1 MGWTRRK
8 FNRAIAELLGLGAC
22 CSAGAVMEAG
32 GTDKLSEDSRDLIK
46 GISTRPLQ
54 STADPTNPNAIL
66 KDFNAEA
73 IIETFRDAPS
83 GNLMLYY
90 QLFWP
95 IFIRADQVL
104 QRVVEFGRLYEDK
117 RREKEK
123 YERWHRVRVLPAV
136 AAAHAL
142 GLVDDKEEKDVLQN
156 LIVRTHEVALDPGS
170 DPNREV
176 LEIIWQNMTAALI
189 RNRGNWEVFEARPHL
204 VTQAE
209 AVCKSFLAGER
220 VLLHAAMTAWQF
232 LLTYER
238 ALMERRDALRLAE
251 VRAVRESVMRL
262 PTSDV
267 VWLKALD
274 RLYSRRREYI
284 QMLPQVSEILIGRQR
299 YEGIVDLF
307 TLARLHTTH
316 SNFLLAEGKH
326 YSPYTS
332 AERARK
338 VVEGSLNFLS
348 NYGVVPQDWQ
358 KLKTLA
364 ENNNFF
370 SEDGVKYLDH
380 IFKEYN
386 TTFSASEFEKRDIDR
401 IWLAQLVPFRNL
413 DEETAF
419 RLVRGP
425 RGEDYVRRL
434 ILNASCTV
442 TGLVGLLK
450 GPAEEVAKREAK
462 RRNID
467 LTPTVLR
474 EIEDKIEEEKLP
486 AVAERYL
493 ETLEYIQEG
502 ATVLYKTTIR
512 PGLDKDTTTS
522 IVKLERSFP
531 REGKQECV
539 GGDLSNKTG
548 SVPLLLEGRADE
560 QLHGWRKLLENE
572 NDLLPEVQELATQ
585 VLDAF
590 CNLLKQHSDLVVLFN
605 EAFEERAQ
613 RPGFFERDGLAS
625 ALAGLLSIYPEKHH
639 YDPSYYK
646 NYVSNHPLEEQYL
659 TEIANHFNTAVR
671 AVAEQYPD
679 ILIWLEEHRQKKKVS
694 MFEFLRGLLA
704 HYVDNKEVEPFPI

>member
-32 GTDKLSEDSRDLIK
+32 GTDELSKDSRDFIE
-46 GISTRPLQ
+46 GISARPLQ
-54 STADPTNPNAIL
+54 STDPTNPNTIL

-73 IIETFRDAPS
+73 IIETFRDAPT

-104 QRVVEFGRLYEDK
+104 QRVTELARRYEDK

-142 GLVDDKEEKDVLQN
+142 GLVDDKEEKDVLQS
-156 LIVRTHEVALDPGS
+156 LIVRTHEVALDPES

-189 RNRGNWEVFEARPHL
+189 RNRGNWEGFEAGPHL
-204 VTQAE
+204 VAQAE

-274 RLYSRRREYI
+274 RLYSRRWEYI
-284 QMLPQVSEILIGRQR
+284 QMLPQVSEILIGRQQ
-299 YEGIVDLF
+299 YESKIVDLF

-338 VVEGSLNFLS
+338 VVEGSLTFLS
-348 NYGVVPQDWQ
+348 NYGVVPKDWQ

-364 ENNNFF
+364 ESNNLF
-370 SEDGVKYLDH
+370 SEVAIKYLDR
-380 IFKEYN
+380 IFKEYD
-386 TTFSASEFEKRDIDR
+386 TAFSASEFEKRDVDR
-401 IWLAQLVPFRNL
+401 VWLAQSVPFRNL
-413 DEETAF
+413 DEEAAF
-419 RLVRGP
+419 RLLHGNRK
-425 RGEDYVRRL
+425 EDYVRRL
-434 ILNASCTV
+434 ILNAPCTV
-442 TGLVGLLK
+442 AGLVGLLK
-450 GPAEEVAKREAK
+450 GPAEEVAKQEAR

-467 LTPTVLR
+467 LTHTTVFR
-474 EIEDKIEEEKLP
+474 EIEEENLP
-486 AVAERYL
+486 AVTEGYI

-522 IVKLERSFP
+522 TVKLERSFP

-539 GGDLSNKTG
+539 GGDLSNKSG
-548 SVPLLLEGRADE
+548 SVSLLMEGGADK

-590 CNLLKQHSDLVVLFN
+590 RNLLKQHSDLVVLFN

>member
-8 FNRAIAELLGLGAC
+8 FNRAIAGLLGLGAC
-22 CSAGAVMEAG
+22 GSAGAVMEAG
-32 GTDKLSEDSRDLIK
+32 DTNKLSNDSRDLIK

-54 STADPTNPNAIL
+54 STDPTNPKAIL

-189 RNRGNWEVFEARPHL
+189 RNRGNWEVFEAGPHL

-220 VLLHAAMTAWQF
+220 VLLHAAMAAWQF

-251 VRAVRESVMRL
+251 VWEARERVMRL

-274 RLYSRRREYI
+274 QLYSRRREYTR
-284 QMLPQVSEILIGRQR
+284 MLPQVSEILIGRQR

-401 IWLAQLVPFRNL
+401 IWLAQSVPFRNL
-413 DEETAF
+413 DEETTF
-419 RLVRGP
+419 RLLHGH

-434 ILNASCTV
+434 IFNAPCTV

-450 GPAEEVAKREAK
+450 GPAKEVAKQEAR

-467 LTPTVLR
+467 LTHTTVFR
-474 EIEDKIEEEKLP
+474 EIEEEKLP
-486 AVAERYL
+486 AVAEGYI

-502 ATVLYKTTIR
+502 ATVSDKTTIR
-512 PGLDKDTTTS
+512 PGLDKDTTTDT
-522 IVKLERSFP
+522 VKSEHSFS
-531 REGKQECV
+531 REGKQEGV
-539 GGDLSNKTG
+539 GEGFSSNIFENVQSLQGGGGTAYISDRGDEMHPKYPSNDFFARVRKALDKYFDT
-548 SVPLLLEGRADE
+548 VPQE
-560 QLHGWRKLLENE
+560 Q
-572 NDLLPEVQELATQ
+572 
-585 VLDAF
+585 
-590 CNLLKQHSDLVVLFN
+590 
-605 EAFEERAQ
+605 FEE
-613 RPGFFERDGLAS
+613 D
-625 ALAGLLSIYPEKHH
+625 
-639 YDPSYYK
+639 
-646 NYVSNHPLEEQYL
+646 
-659 TEIANHFNTAVR
+659 VR
-671 AVAEQYPD
+671 HAVAPRTPLFD
-679 ILIWLEEHRQKKKVS
+679 LIK
-694 MFEFLRGLLA
+694 LRGKRKRSEKA
-704 HYVDNKEVEPFPI
+704 KRG